1 MLEDQ
6 GSVNDFLG
14 IHICKDHESH
24 TIHMTQPG
32 LIDSILADI
41 GFIQSSITKH
51 TPSDSILPID
61 KSNAPWEDKYN
72 YRSFIGKLNFCPRS
86 LDLTLVLLSINAC
99 IFVPCP
105 QDYMKSQLNAFPI
118 TYS

>member
-1 MLEDQ
+1 MGFHQSATDPCLHLHSDCIIVLYTDDTLIFAKDDATINSIIMSLSKTFMLEDQ

-61 KSNAPWEDKYN
+61 KSNAP
-72 YRSFIGKLNFCPRS
+72 
-86 LDLTLVLLSINAC
+86 
-99 IFVPCP
+99 
-105 QDYMKSQLNAFPI
+105 
-118 TYS
+118 